1 MPSVFFLPFLLFDI
15 KPALFFSFLLC
26 LADFLRS
33 VFSSSRWA
41 ASACCDFVP
50 MPVFCS

>member
-26 LADFLRS
+26 LADFFALR
-33 VFSSSRWA
+33 FQLLPLGGERLL
-41 ASACCDFVP
+41 
-50 MPVFCS
+50 